1 MFFLRIFFIFII
13 SLLVLTPVS
22 AAQFYFGTNT
32 TQLPLGYPSEVGV
45 FLNTEGVSTNAF
57 EGEIVIPDGVEV
69 AEIRTANSIATIWI
83 EQPHYREGVILF
95 SGITPGG
102 FTGSQGYLFSI
113 IAVSRNTEPVTF
125 ASRNERVLLN
135 DGEGTDAGIVHGSV
149 TLGSTTVTSTDNV
162 FIPPYDAE
170 IPDSF
175 TPMITRDPH
184 IFDGQYFAVFAT
196 EDKGSG
202 IWGYE
207 VAERRNWFG
216 ELKSYDQLAWESAQ
230 SPYVLQDQTRKS
242 TVYIKA
248 IDYAGN
254 ERVVTVPPRDMV
266 LYEHP
271 LVWCILGSVVIV
283 SVLLFAYGR
292 KKTYR

>member
-1 MFFLRIFFIFII
+1 MFFFRIFFILII
-13 SLLVLTPVS
+13 SLLIVTPVS

-45 FLNTEGVSTNAF
+45 FLNTEGVSANAF

-83 EQPHYREGVILF
+83 EQPHYREGVIVF
-95 SGITPGG
+95 SGIIPGG

-113 IAVSRNTEPVTF
+113 IAISRNSNPVTF
-125 ASRNERVLLN
+125 TSTNERVLLN
-135 DGEGTDAGIVHGSV
+135 DGEGTEAGIVHGSV

-170 IPDSF
+170 SPEIF
-175 TPMITRDPH
+175 TPMVTRDSH
-184 IFDGQYFAVFAT
+184 IFEGRYFAVFAT

-216 ELKSYDQLAWESAQ
+216 ELKSYDQLMWEPAQ
-230 SPYVLQDQTRKS
+230 SPYLLRDQTRKS
-242 TVYIKA
+242 TVYVKA

-254 ERVVTVPPRDMV
+254 ERVITIPPRDIA

-271 LVWCILGSVVIV
+271 LVWCILGSIVIV